1 MEKTTEK
8 MGVAYVLNDGF
19 DENAV
24 DQICEVLMG
33 YKYEVRLFESYETMK
48 NALKYAK
55 LVVACDDNAG
65 MRHDLNHLQQ
75 SGLVFKYVLYR
86 DEPQKKTLMMARN
99 NGPKKNVV
107 LKKPFVSETF
117 KKSLEEMIQ

>member
-8 MGVAYVLNDGF
+8 MGVAYVLNGGF
-19 DENAV
+19 NGSAV
-24 DQICEVLMG
+24 DEICGILMG
-33 YKYEVRLFESYETMK
+33 YKYEVRLFESYENMK

-65 MRHDLNHLQQ
+65 MRHDLNRLQQ

-99 NGPKKNVV
+99 NGHKSNVV

-117 KKSLEEMIQ
+117 KKSLEELL